1 MIVAGSNLGGTA
13 GYVMYVPVPSRTI
26 LFGAFFII
34 RNRSEQPEQIG
45 DEKGRLNHE
54 NHDRKNR
61 EQTQHAC

>member
-13 GYVMYVPVPSRTI
+13 GYVMYVLVPSRTI

-45 DEKGRLNHE
+45 DEPM
-54 NHDRKNR
+54 RK
-61 EQTQHAC
+61 EG